1 MCKSNVVKWASRDT
15 IIDPLTESLRT
26 NAKQLIK
33 QAMKAE
39 FFELLAENSNRLTPR
54 GLWSQP
60 RPSA

>member
-1 MCKSNVVKWASRDT
+1 MGKSNVVKRASRDT
-15 IIDPLTESLRT
+15 IIDPLTELLRT
-26 NAKQLIK
+26 SAKHLIK

-39 FFELLAENSNRLTPR
+39 FFELLAEHSKRLTPT